1 MSAGTSDGSAARNGG
16 TTSPTPRAPRR
27 PVLVVVGDSLL
38 DVDLEGSSDRLA
50 PDAPVPVVDVARE
63 WQRPGGAGLAALLAA
78 RSGHRVV
85 LVTAV
90 GADDSADR
98 LRGLLAGLVE
108 VVALPLTGGTSR
120 KTRVLANGVPVT
132 RLDVGR
138 GRALDA
144 PVPQAAY
151 DAIDAADAVLVAD
164 YGRGVTAL
172 DGIRE
177 RLTARAREVPVVWD
191 PHPRGSAPV
200 AGCALVTPNA
210 NEAAALGSV
219 EGTADQGRVLGHRW
233 QARAVAVTLGAR
245 GALLVEGDQETHVPL
260 DADED
265 HPGAE
270 PAGRVPH
277 AGRLDTCGAGDAFAA
292 AAAVALLEGAAPV
305 AAVRR
310 AVDSATTFVRAGAA
324 TAVSTEVGWAT
335 SSDRPEPVDP
345 WVLVEQV
352 RAAGGTVVATGG
364 CFDLLHRGHVSLL
377 TAARSLGD
385 ALVVCLNSDASVR
398 AAKGPDRPLVAQ
410 DDRARVLSAL
420 ACVDGVVVFDEA
432 TPTQVLERLRPDVWV
447 KGSDY
452 TGQAMPET
460 DVVEAGGGRV
470 VLLPVVDGYST
481 TRLVDASRAA
491 SASPTQQLQTE
502 EIS

>member
-1 MSAGTSDGSAARNGG
+1 MTG
-16 TTSPTPRAPRR
+16 P
-27 PVLVVVGDSLL
+27 LVVVGDSLL

-78 RSGHRVV
+78 RSGHEVV

-90 GADDSADR
+90 GADESADR
-98 LRGLLAGLVE
+98 LRSLLAGQVE

-151 DAIDAADAVLVAD
+151 DALDRAGAVLVAD

-172 DGIRE
+172 EGLRE
-177 RLTARAREVPVVWD
+177 RLAERAREVPVVWD

-200 AGCALVTPNA
+200 PGCALVTPNA
-210 NEAAALGSV
+210 SEARALGNV
-219 EGTADQGRVLGHRW
+219 DGAADQGRVLGRRW
-233 QARAVAVTLGAR
+233 QAHGVAITLGAR
-245 GALLVEGDQETHVPL
+245 GALLVQGDSDTDVPL
-260 DADED
+260 DDVD
-265 HPGAE
+265 DDPD
-270 PAGRVPH
+270 GRTPH

-292 AAAVALLEGAAPV
+292 AAAVALLEGQAPYESV
-305 AAVRR
+305 RTAVGR
-310 AVDSATTFVRAGAA
+310 ATDFVRAGAA
-324 TAVSTEVGWAT
+324 TAVSTEVPYAT
-335 SSDRPEPVDP
+335 SSDRPEPADP
-345 WVLVEQV
+345 FRMVEQV

-364 CFDLLHRGHVSLL
+364 CFDLLHRGHVALL

-398 AAKGPDRPLVAQ
+398 RAKGPDRPLVTQ
-410 DDRARVLSAL
+410 EDRARVLTAL
-420 ACVDGVVVFDEA
+420 GCVDGVVVFDEA
-432 TPTQVLERLRPDVWV
+432 TPAEVLARLKPDVWV

-452 TGQAMPET
+452 SGQAIPEAA
-460 DVVEAGGGRV
+460 VVEAAGGRV

-481 TRLVDASRAA
+481 TRLVDRSRATA
-491 SASPTQQLQTE
+491 TAPGPQPVPHRTHTE
-502 EIS
+502 EIA

>member
-1 MSAGTSDGSAARNGG
+1 MTGPAT
-16 TTSPTPRAPRR
+16 R
-27 PVLVVVGDSLL
+27 PGPLVVLGDSLL

-78 RSGHRVV
+78 RSGHDVV
-85 LVTAV
+85 LVTAI

-98 LRGLLAGLVE
+98 LRSLLGGLVE
-108 VVALPLTGGTSR
+108 VVALPLVGGTSR

-138 GRALDA
+138 GRAVDG

-151 DAIDAADAVLVAD
+151 DALDAAGAVLVAD

-172 DGIRE
+172 EGLRE
-177 RLTARAREVPVVWD
+177 RLADRAREVPVVWD
-191 PHPRGSAPV
+191 PHPRGTAPV
-200 AGCALVTPNA
+200 PGCTLVTPNA
-210 NEAAALGSV
+210 SEARALGSV
-219 EGTADQGRVLGHRW
+219 DGTVDQGRVLVQRW

-245 GALLVEGDQETHVPL
+245 GALLVEGATDTHVPL
-260 DADED
+260 DGTDDPSTGSGQGLDA
-265 HPGAE
+265 
-270 PAGRVPH
+270 AGRAPH
-277 AGRLDTCGAGDAFAA
+277 AGRLDTCGAGDAFAV
-292 AAAVALLEGAAPV
+292 AAAVALLEGATPHD
-305 AAVRR
+305 AVRR
-310 AVDSATTFVRAGAA
+310 AVTSATAFVRAGAA
-324 TAVSTEVGWAT
+324 TAVSTEVPYAS
-335 SSDRPEPVDP
+335 SSDRPEPADAFATVA
-345 WVLVEQV
+345 QV

-398 AAKGPDRPLVAQ
+398 RTKGPDRPLVTAE
-410 DDRARVLSAL
+410 DRARVLSAL
-420 ACVDGVVVFDEA
+420 GCVDGVVVFDEA
-432 TPTQVLERLRPDVWV
+432 TPAEVLAELRPDVWV

-452 TGQAMPET
+452 TGQDIPEAA
-460 DVVEAGGGRV
+460 VVEGAGGRV

-481 TRLVDASRAA
+481 THLVARSRAA
-491 SASPTQQLQTE
+491 ASTSPAPPRPNRSE

>member
-1 MSAGTSDGSAARNGG
+1 MSARGS
-16 TTSPTPRAPRR
+16 RAP
-27 PVLVVVGDSLL
+27 LVVVGDSLL

-78 RSGHRVV
+78 RSGHEVV
-85 LVTAV
+85 LLTAV
-90 GADDSADR
+90 GADEPADR
-98 LRGLLAGLVE
+98 LRTLLAGLVE
-108 VVALPLTGGTSR
+108 VVALPLVGGTSR

-144 PVPQAAY
+144 PLPQAAY
-151 DAIDAADAVLVAD
+151 DALDRAGAVLVAD

-172 DGIRE
+172 DGLRE
-177 RLTARAREVPVVWD
+177 RLAARAREVPVVWD

-200 AGCALVTPNA
+200 PGCALVTPNA
-210 NEAAALGSV
+210 SEARALGNV
-219 EGTADQGRVLGHRW
+219 DGTADQARVLGQRW
-233 QARAVAVTLGAR
+233 QADAVAVTLGAR
-245 GALLVEGDQETHVPL
+245 GALLVRGVSETHVPL
-260 DADED
+260 D
-265 HPGAE
+265 E
-270 PAGRVPH
+270 PEGVDGAGRVPH

-292 AAAVALLEGAAPV
+292 AAAVALLEGGSAHT
-305 AAVRR
+305 AVRR
-310 AVDSATTFVRAGAA
+310 AVASATAFVRAGAA
-324 TAVSTEVGWAT
+324 TAVSTEVPYAT
-335 SSDRPEPVDP
+335 SSDRPEPADP
-345 WVLVEQV
+345 FALVAQV

-385 ALVVCLNSDASVR
+385 ALVVCINSDASVR
-398 AAKGPDRPLVAQ
+398 RAKGPDRPLVAAE
-410 DDRARVLSAL
+410 DRARVLSAL
-420 ACVDGVVVFDEA
+420 ACVDGVVVFDEQ
-432 TPTQVLERLRPDVWV
+432 TPAEILARLRPDVWV

-452 TGQAMPET
+452 TGQAIPEAR
-460 DVVEAGGGRV
+460 VVEENGGRV

-481 TRLVDASRAA
+481 TRLVAASRANA
-491 SASPTQQLQTE
+491 PTSKSHRRSINTHTE

>member
-1 MSAGTSDGSAARNGG
+1 MTAANPRREQSSPRG
-16 TTSPTPRAPRR
+16 TTPSNPRR
-27 PVLVVVGDSLL
+27 AVLVVVGDSLL

-78 RSGHRVV
+78 RSGHEVV

-90 GADDSADR
+90 GADESADR
-98 LRGLLAGLVE
+98 LRTPLGGLVE

-144 PVPQAAY
+144 PPTQAAY
-151 DAIDAADAVLVAD
+151 DALDRAGAVLVAD

-172 DGIRE
+172 DGLRE
-177 RLTARAREVPVVWD
+177 RLTERAREIPVVWD
-191 PHPRGSAPV
+191 PHPRGTAPV
-200 AGCALVTPNA
+200 PGCALVTPNA
-210 NEAAALGSV
+210 SEARALGSV
-219 EGTADQGRVLGHRW
+219 DGTADQARVLTQLW
-233 QARAVAVTLGAR
+233 QAEAVAVTLGAR
-245 GALLVEGDQETHVPL
+245 GALLVHGGSTGSDTHVPL
-260 DADED
+260 DGPEELDA
-265 HPGAE
+265 
-270 PAGRVPH
+270 AGRAPQ
-277 AGRLDTCGAGDAFAA
+277 AGRLDTCGAGDAFAVS
-292 AAAVALLEGAAPV
+292 AAVALLEGDTQL

-310 AVDSATTFVRAGAA
+310 AVASATAFVRAGAA
-324 TAVSTEVGWAT
+324 TAVSTEVPYAT
-335 SSDRPEPVDP
+335 SSDRPEPADP
-345 WVLVEQV
+345 FALVAQV

-398 AAKGPDRPLVAQ
+398 RTKGPDRPLVSQ

-420 ACVDGVVVFDEA
+420 GCVDAVVVFDEA
-432 TPTQVLERLRPDVWV
+432 TPAELLADLRPDVWV

-452 TGQAMPET
+452 TDQPIPEAA
-460 DVVEAGGGRV
+460 VVEAGGGRV

-481 TRLVDASRAA
+481 TRLVHASRAT
-491 SASPTQQLQTE
+491 SSTDNPTKETP
-502 EIS
+502 

>member
-1 MSAGTSDGSAARNGG
+1 VSG
-16 TTSPTPRAPRR
+16 P
-27 PVLVVVGDSLL
+27 LVVVGDSLL

-78 RSGHRVV
+78 RSGHEVV

-90 GADDSADR
+90 GADESADR
-98 LRGLLAGLVE
+98 LRTLLGGLVE
-108 VVALPLTGGTSR
+108 VVALPLAGGTSR

-151 DAIDAADAVLVAD
+151 DALDRAGGVLVAD
-164 YGRGVTAL
+164 DGRGVTAL
-172 DGIRE
+172 EGIRE

-191 PHPRGSAPV
+191 PHPRGTAPV

-210 NEAAALGSV
+210 SEARALGSV
-219 EGTADQGRVLGHRW
+219 DGTADQGRVLGQRW
-233 QARAVAVTLGAR
+233 QAHAVAVTLGAR
-245 GALLVEGDQETHVPL
+245 GALLVQGDAETHVPL
-260 DADED
+260 EDPDAD
-265 HPGAE
+265 
-270 PAGRVPH
+270 AGGRAPH
-277 AGRLDTCGAGDAFAA
+277 AGRLDTCGAGDAFAV
-292 AAAVALLEGAAPV
+292 AAAVALLEGAAPA
-305 AAVRR
+305 AAVRS
-310 AVDSATTFVRAGAA
+310 AVASATAFVRAGAA
-324 TAVSTEVGWAT
+324 TAVSTEVGYAT
-335 SSDRPEPVDP
+335 SSDRPEPADAFA
-345 WVLVEQV
+345 LVAQV

-364 CFDLLHRGHVSLL
+364 CFDLLHRGHISLL
-377 TAARSLGD
+377 TAARALGD

-398 AAKGPDRPLVAQ
+398 RSKGPDRPLVTAE
-410 DDRARVLSAL
+410 DRARVLSAL
-420 ACVDGVVVFDEA
+420 SCVDGVVVFDEA
-432 TPTQVLERLRPDVWV
+432 TPAEILAELRPDVWV

-452 TGQAMPET
+452 AGQDIPEAR
-460 DVVEAGGGRV
+460 VVEEAGGRV

-481 TRLVDASRAA
+481 TRLVDRSRATA
-491 SASPTQQLQTE
+491 STSQPHPDRTPLK

>member
-1 MSAGTSDGSAARNGG
+1 MS
-16 TTSPTPRAPRR
+16 TTRAVGP
-27 PVLVVVGDSLL
+27 LVVVGDSLL
-38 DVDLEGSSDRLA
+38 DVDLEGSSERLA

-78 RSGHRVV
+78 RSGHEVV
-85 LVTAV
+85 LVTAI

-98 LRGLLAGLVE
+98 LRSLLGGLVE
-108 VVALPLTGGTSR
+108 VVALPLSGGTSR

-151 DAIDAADAVLVAD
+151 DALDRAGAVLVAD

-177 RLTARAREVPVVWD
+177 RLTARARQVPVVWD
-191 PHPRGSAPV
+191 PHPRGTAPV

-210 NEAAALGSV
+210 SEARALGAV
-219 EGTADQGRVLGHRW
+219 DGTADQGRVLGRLW
-233 QARAVAVTLGAR
+233 RAEAVAVTLGAR
-245 GALLVEGDQETHVPL
+245 GALLVEGDLDTHVPL
-260 DADED
+260 D
-265 HPGAE
+265 E
-270 PAGRVPH
+270 PETSSTGSGQRVDAAGRAPH
-277 AGRLDTCGAGDAFAA
+277 AGRLDTCGAGDAFAV
-292 AAAVALLEGAAPV
+292 AAAVALLEGATPGT
-305 AAVRR
+305 AVRR
-310 AVDSATTFVRAGAA
+310 AVASATAFVLAGAA
-324 TAVSTEVGWAT
+324 TAVSTEVPYAT
-335 SSDRPEPVDP
+335 SSDRPEPADAFA
-345 WVLVEQV
+345 LVAQV

-385 ALVVCLNSDASVR
+385 ALVVCINSDASVR
-398 AAKGPDRPLVAQ
+398 RAKGPDRPLVTAE
-410 DDRARVLSAL
+410 DRARVLSAL

-432 TPTQVLERLRPDVWV
+432 TPAELLAELRPDVWV

-452 TGQAMPET
+452 AGQDIPEAR
-460 DVVEAGGGRV
+460 VVEEGGGRV

-481 TRLVDASRAA
+481 TRLVDRSRATA
-491 SASPTQQLQTE
+491 SAAPVPARPNHTE

>member
-1 MSAGTSDGSAARNGG
+1 MSAAASRG
-16 TTSPTPRAPRR
+16 P
-27 PVLVVVGDSLL
+27 LVVLGDSLL

-50 PDAPVPVVDVARE
+50 PDAPVPVVDVTRE

-78 RSGHRVV
+78 RSGHEVV

-90 GADDSADR
+90 GADESADR
-98 LRGLLAGLVE
+98 LRGLLGGLVE
-108 VVALPLTGGTSR
+108 VVALPLVGGTSR

-151 DAIDAADAVLVAD
+151 DALDRAGAVLVAD

-172 DGIRE
+172 EGLRE
-177 RLTARAREVPVVWD
+177 HLAERARHVPVVWD
-191 PHPRGSAPV
+191 PHPRGTAPV
-200 AGCALVTPNA
+200 PGCALVTPNA
-210 NEAAALGSV
+210 SEARALGNV
-219 EGTADQGRVLGHRW
+219 DGTADQGRVLGRLW
-233 QARAVAVTLGAR
+233 RADAVAVTLGAR
-245 GALLVEGDQETHVPL
+245 GALLLQGDADTHVPL
-260 DADED
+260 D
-265 HPGAE
+265 GAE
-270 PAGRVPH
+270 DATDSGHAADRAPH
-277 AGRLDTCGAGDAFAA
+277 AGRLDTCGAGDAFAVA
-292 AAAVALLEGAAPV
+292 ATVALLEGDGAHD
-305 AAVRR
+305 AVRR
-310 AVDSATTFVRAGAA
+310 AVASATAFVRAGAA
-324 TAVSTEVGWAT
+324 TAVSTEVPYAT
-335 SSDRPEPVDP
+335 SSDRPEPADAFA
-345 WVLVEQV
+345 LVAQV

-398 AAKGPDRPLVAQ
+398 RAKGPDRPLVTAE
-410 DDRARVLSAL
+410 DRARVLAAL
-420 ACVDGVVVFDEA
+420 ACVDGVVVFDEP
-432 TPTQVLERLRPDVWV
+432 TPVEVLARLRPDVWV

-452 TGQAMPET
+452 AGQDIPEAR
-460 DVVEAGGGRV
+460 VVEEAGGRV

-481 TRLVDASRAA
+481 TRLVDASRATA
-491 SASPTQQLQTE
+491 SAPRSALHSSKTATTTE

>member
-1 MSAGTSDGSAARNGG
+1 M
-16 TTSPTPRAPRR
+16 TTSATGP
-27 PVLVVVGDSLL
+27 LVVVGDSLL

-78 RSGHRVV
+78 RSGRAVV

-90 GADDSADR
+90 GADESADR
-98 LRGLLAGLVE
+98 LRTLLGGLVE
-108 VVALPLTGGTSR
+108 VVALPLVGGTSR

-151 DAIDAADAVLVAD
+151 DALDRAGAVLVAD

-172 DGIRE
+172 EDLRE
-177 RLTARAREVPVVWD
+177 RLTARAREIPVVWD
-191 PHPRGSAPV
+191 PHPRGTAPV
-200 AGCALVTPNA
+200 PGCALVTPNA
-210 NEAAALGSV
+210 SEARALGNV
-219 EGTADQGRVLGHRW
+219 DGTADQARLLGRRW
-233 QARAVAVTLGAR
+233 QADAVAVTLGAR
-245 GALLVEGDQETHVPL
+245 GALLVEGDRETPVPVEGA
-260 DADED
+260 DAARAD
-265 HPGAE
+265 
-270 PAGRVPH
+270 GRTPH

-292 AAAVALLEGAAPV
+292 AAALALLDDASALT
-305 AAVRR
+305 AVRS
-310 AVDSATTFVRAGAA
+310 AVAGATAFVQAGAA
-324 TAVSTEVGWAT
+324 TAVSTEVPYAT
-335 SSDRPEPVDP
+335 SSDRPEPADAFT
-345 WVLVEQV
+345 LVAQV

-398 AAKGPDRPLVAQ
+398 RTKGPQRPLVSQA
-410 DDRARVLSAL
+410 DRARVLSAL
-420 ACVDGVVVFDEA
+420 GCVDAVVVFDEP
-432 TPTQVLERLRPDVWV
+432 TPAEVLAELRPDVWV

-452 TGQAMPET
+452 AGQTIPEAA
-460 DVVEAGGGRV
+460 VVEQAGGRV
-470 VLLPVVDGYST
+470 VLLPVVAGYST
-481 TRLVDASRAA
+481 TRLVDRSRATA
-491 SASPTQQLQTE
+491 PTPVPHPERTHLE
-502 EIS
+502 ETS